1 LAPVLRE
8 LAGVIQDVTQTN
20 GVIILSGMRDDQVE
34 DVLACFDSCFE
45 VGKASI
51 DGWTAVALQKV
62 N

>member
-8 LAGVIQDVTQTN
+8 LAATIQQITQDD
-20 GVIILSGMRDDQVE
+20 GIIILSGMRDEQVT
-34 DVLACFDSCFE
+34 DVVANFARCIE
-45 VGKASI
+45 AGKVSI

>member
-8 LAGVIQDVTQTN
+8 LAGVIQCVTQTN
-20 GVIILSGMRDDQVE
+20 GVVILSGMRDDQVE
-34 DVLACFDSCFE
+34 DVLACFDSCVE
-45 VGKASI
+45 LGKVSI

>member
-1 LAPVLRE
+1 

-62 N
+62 S